1 MRRERGKSPKHKSKD
16 ENFSAPLITKEIFEK
31 DKIPAL
37 KQREFDKK
45 FKVELSDDENAY
57 HFIATNNNLYNFV
70 HHYTLEATKEKLIA
84 QGYNYDPSFEN
95 DDDFPYYPQI
105 PDTSYYSNFPFFFLK
120 QLNNKYEK
128 NDQEFPVI
136 SEFTVFP
143 LQINVQNSVDKNII
157 LNKITLN
164 MQKNNQELLDRINHE
179 ADKYPIV
186 RDELV
191 ESTLL
196 GFYLIQ
202 QQLLAN
208 LSNPPEIRS
217 QNPQK
222 ESQTKPIP
230 KDQSNPDN

>member
-1 MRRERGKSPKHKSKD
+1 MRRERGKFPKHKSKD
-16 ENFSAPLITKEIFEK
+16 ENFSSPLITKEIFEK
-31 DKIPAL
+31 DKIPTL

-70 HHYTLEATKEKLIA
+70 HHHTLQTTKDRLIA
-84 QGYNYDPSFEN
+84 QGYNFDPFF
-95 DDDFPYYPQI
+95 DDDEDSSFYSQT
-105 PDTSYYSNFPFFFLK
+105 PDTSFYSNFSFFFLR

-128 NDQEFPVI
+128 NDQDFPII
-136 SEFTVFP
+136 SESTVFS
-143 LQINVQNSVDKNII
+143 LQINVQNPVDKKII
-157 LNKITLN
+157 LNRITLS
-164 MQKNNQELLDRINHE
+164 MQENNQELLARINHE
-179 ADKYPIV
+179 ADKYSLV

-208 LSNPPEIRS
+208 LSNPPEIRP

-222 ESQTKPIP
+222 ESQ
-230 KDQSNPDN
+230 N

>member
-1 MRRERGKSPKHKSKD
+1 MKERNRRYKYRKESKPD
-16 ENFSAPLITKEIFEK
+16 STPIITKEIFEK
-31 DKIPAL
+31 DKIPVL

-70 HHYTLEATKEKLIA
+70 HHHTLQTTKNRLIA
-84 QGYNYDPSFEN
+84 QGYNCDPSF
-95 DDDFPYYPQI
+95 DDDEDFPFYPQTL
-105 PDTSYYSNFPFFFLK
+105 DTSFYSNFPFFFLR

-128 NDQEFPVI
+128 NDQDFPII
-136 SEFTVFP
+136 SESTVFS
-143 LQINVQNSVDKNII
+143 LQINVQNPVDKKII
-157 LNKITLN
+157 LNRITLS
-164 MQKNNQELLDRINHE
+164 MQENNQELLARINHE
-179 ADKYPIV
+179 ADKYSLV

-208 LSNPPEIRS
+208 LSNPPEIRP

-222 ESQTKPIP
+222 ESQ
-230 KDQSNPDN
+230 N